1 MSKKAYILYRY
12 NEFKNDFQY
21 ITEYYNT
28 KDIKNDLEISNYRDY
43 TYKSISKL
51 KTKEDIKHLLKG
63 KYIIVKESI

>member
-21 ITEYYNT
+21 ITEYYSA
-28 KDIKNDLEISNYRDY
+28 KSLRNDLGITNDRNY

-51 KTKEDIKHLLKG
+51 KTKDDIKHLLKG